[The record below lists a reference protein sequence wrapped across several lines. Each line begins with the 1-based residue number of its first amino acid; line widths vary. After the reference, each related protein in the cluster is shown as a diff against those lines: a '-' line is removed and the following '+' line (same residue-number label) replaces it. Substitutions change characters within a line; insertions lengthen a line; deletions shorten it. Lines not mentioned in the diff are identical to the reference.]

1 MSDLTS
7 HPFIN
12 FFDTCNLIHNIKDID
27 KLDVLEDYVLD
38 TINENINI
46 AAYDGL
52 DKDDIFEAS
61 RNLYRRRS

>member
-1 MSDLTS
+1 
-7 HPFIN
+7 
-12 FFDTCNLIHNIKDID
+12 
-27 KLDVLEDYVLD
+27 LDVLEDYVLD

-52 DKDDIFEAS
+52 DKDDIFAAN

>member
-7 HPFIN
+7 HSVIN